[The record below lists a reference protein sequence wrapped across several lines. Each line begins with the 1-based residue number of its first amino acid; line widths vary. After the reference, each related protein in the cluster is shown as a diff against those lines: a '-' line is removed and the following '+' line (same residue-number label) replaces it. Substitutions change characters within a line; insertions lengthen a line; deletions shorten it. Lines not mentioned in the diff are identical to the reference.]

1 LQVLISNSYI
11 FNFDM
16 KKFIIRL
23 LLFIAPFFI
32 VSYFADI
39 FISTN
44 LKKSNFFAEKE
55 YATWNDIVDGKINS
69 DILIYGSSRAWVHIS
84 PMIIEQK
91 LHTQAYN
98 LGIDGH
104 SFLLQRL
111 RHDMLLEK
119 NKKPKLII
127 YSVDI
132 FTLQNSKTFYNYQ
145 QFLPYMLWNSKIK
158 EATIH
163 WNVFSNLDYDLPLL
177 RYYGQAPAILYATK
191 MFLKPN
197 GNPIERIRG
206 YQGQDIPWDF
216 TFDKAKQQ
224 MKSYKIVKDLNT
236 IHQFERFINECK
248 QKKIKLV
255 FVYTPEYIEGQ
266 KFVENRKEVIDIYQD
281 FSKKYNIPFYDYSN
295 DSISYNKKYFYNA
308 GHMNKTGSSLFT
320 QKFID
325 VMKKD
330 KLF

>member
-1 LQVLISNSYI
+1 
-11 FNFDM
+11 M

-23 LLFIAPFFI
+23 LIFIAPFFI
-32 VSYFADI
+32 LSYFVDL
-39 FISTN
+39 FISNN
-44 LKKSNFFAEKE
+44 LKKSNYYAGKE
-55 YATWNDIVDGKINS
+55 YTTWNDIIDGKINS
-69 DILIYGSSRAWVHIS
+69 DILVYGSSRAWVHID
-84 PMIIEQK
+84 PTMIGHE

-98 LGIDGH
+98 LGMDGQT
-104 SFLLQRL
+104 FLLQNL
-111 RHDMLLEK
+111 RHTMLLEK
-119 NKKPKLII
+119 NIKPKLII

-132 FTLQNSKTFYNYQ
+132 FTLQKAKDLYNYN
-145 QFLPYMLWNSKIK
+145 QFFPYMLWNKEIK
-158 EATIH
+158 KAVTQYD
-163 WNVFSNLDYDLPLL
+163 NVSSLDFEIPLI
-177 RYYGQAPAILYATK
+177 RYYGQFSPIVRSFK
-191 MFLKPN
+191 MFL
-197 GNPIERIRG
+197 NPSDNSIERIRG
-206 YQGQDIPWDF
+206 YQGQDILWDF

-236 IHQFERFINECK
+236 IHQFERFIKECK
-248 QKKIKLV
+248 QQKIKLV

-325 VMKKD
+325 IIKRD